1 MENFIRI
8 VTSAPDAD
16 FQRVLQEELGVLR
29 SSLSSQTTLH
39 GSVHTSEDV
48 STVEQNENANPFS
61 F

>member
-29 SSLSSQTTLH
+29 SSLSSQTTID
-39 GSVHTSEDV
+39 TY
-48 STVEQNENANPFS
+48 VEQNENAPSFS